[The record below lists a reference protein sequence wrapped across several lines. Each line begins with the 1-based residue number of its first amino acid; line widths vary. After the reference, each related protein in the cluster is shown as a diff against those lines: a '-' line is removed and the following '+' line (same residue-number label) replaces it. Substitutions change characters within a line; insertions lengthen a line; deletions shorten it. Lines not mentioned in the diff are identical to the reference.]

1 MTVMSLVLSAKTHTF
16 HFLLLATYIA
26 TYKNSLL
33 LGFGSTFFDLRVL
46 FEMIYF

>member
-1 MTVMSLVLSAKTHTF
+1 MTVMSLVLSAMMRTF
-16 HFLLLATYIA
+16 HFLLLAAYIA

-33 LGFGSTFFDLRVL
+33 LGFGSTFFDLHVL